1 MKLTITARPLYHRG
15 ESRIKVEFSQ
25 KDWPAI
31 SKVKSIPGRKW
42 SRTHECWHI
51 PHTEDALRRLKNSF
65 GEDLEIQGLEPF
77 FERTGQARQAA
88 SLPES
93 PEPASFQVVPSA
105 QLKHT
110 GVSTRIQPEFHTIT
124 RHGAATRVVVGSRL
138 VLLLSSSGW
147 IQAFVPYDKSAWIE
161 HIRNIPGRR
170 WDSEQCCWLL
180 PMTAE
185 SIQAIQD
192 FFGALAAF
200 GFAIPKELPERW
212 GSDSLSRQ
220 EPEKPRLN
228 ERQRKA
234 ITALEEQLILEGK
247 RHRTIKSYRGIL
259 TGLLLHYPKAEP
271 SKITLEQ
278 INAYLVYKKKSAG
291 ISASTHNQI
300 INAVNAYFGRVLN
313 QNEKV
318 QKMVRPRKQRQLPN
332 VLSKKEVER
341 LLQAVSNLK
350 HKSMLILIY
359 SAGLR
364 KSEVLNLR
372 ARDLDFSRQC
382 IFVKDSKGG
391 KDRYTLFSPKAIG
404 YLEEYIR
411 TYKPRFWLFEGQTGG
426 QYSETS
432 LQSIFERAKEQSG
445 INPFVTLHGLRH
457 SFATHLVEQGASL
470 HEVKKLLGHEHIK
483 TTEIYLHLAKDFF
496 RKIRSPLDGL
506 DL

>member
-51 PHTEDALRRLKNSF
+51 PHTEEALRRLKNCF
-65 GEDLEIQGLEPF
+65 GEDLGIQELGGFSGP
-77 FERTGQARQAA
+77 TGQTEQA
-88 SLPES
+88 SPPENH
-93 PEPASFQVVPSA
+93 EPAYSRATPSA
-105 QLKHT
+105 PLRPFGAT
-110 GVSTRIQPEFHTIT
+110 TSVQPEFHTIK
-124 RHGAATRVVVGSRL
+124 RYGVVTRVVVGSRL

-161 HIRNIPGRR
+161 HIRNMPGRR

-192 FFGALAAF
+192 FFGELAAF

-212 GSDSLSRQ
+212 GSASLSRQ

-234 ITALEEQLILEGK
+234 ISALEEQLILEGK

-259 TGLLLHYPKAEP
+259 TGLL
-271 SKITLEQ
+271 
-278 INAYLVYKKKSAG
+278 
-291 ISASTHNQI
+291 
-300 INAVNAYFGRVLN
+300 
-313 QNEKV
+313 
-318 QKMVRPRKQRQLPN
+318 
-332 VLSKKEVER
+332 SKKEVER

-350 HKSMLILIY
+350 HKSMLMLIY

-372 ARDLDFSRQC
+372 VRDLDFSRQC

-496 RKIRSPLDGL
+496 RKIRSPLEGL